1 VVLMVI
7 IVLPGSYV
15 QVWIRLGVV
24 CGLDLDL
31 AQVGEGLT
39 GISAVSG
46 FLIVAHRISIGNWA
60 F

>member
-1 VVLMVI
+1 MVI